1 MIAHGTNFY
10 VFGGQDDDNNKLND
24 VWCYDGSKWEC
35 IKFEEGE
42 ACPIARSGHTAV
54 VNGNKMYIFG
64 GMVELTKEL
73 NDLAIFDLDTKK
85 FIQADPCPFGE
96 EVVAEQQEASP
107 SPVKRGQTLAGND
120 MSPTM
125 KRGMTF
131 TATGSPSPNSKK
143 RAAATTLMHNI
154 MQPNHCTPPPRK
166 KKIAITAQNE
176 GMDEKHDGLSS
187 PISIEMK
194 QSFIISNAD
203 DSFDAYYQSMRKR
216 GKLGM
221 TTTDPGM
228 SAKQTKFGMVSG
240 KPAARDG
247 HSANVDKRG
256 CMYVFGGDRHQMPFN
271 DLYMIKLM

>member
-1 MIAHGTNFY
+1 
-10 VFGGQDDDNNKLND
+10 
-24 VWCYDGSKWEC
+24 
-35 IKFEEGE
+35 
-42 ACPIARSGHTAV
+42 
-54 VNGNKMYIFG
+54 
-64 GMVELTKEL
+64 
-73 NDLAIFDLDTKK
+73 
-85 FIQADPCPFGE
+85 
-96 EVVAEQQEASP
+96 
-107 SPVKRGQTLAGND
+107 

-131 TATGSPSPNSKK
+131 TASGSPSPNAKK
-143 RAAATTLMHNI
+143 RAQQTQLMHNI
-154 MQPNHCTPPPRK
+154 MQPAACTPPPRK
-166 KKIAITAQNE
+166 KKIATTAQNAGE
-176 GMDEKHDGLSS
+176 DEKHDGLSS

-221 TTTDPGM
+221 TTTDPVG
-228 SAKQTKFGMVSG
+228 SGKQTKFGMVAG

>member
-1 MIAHGTNFY
+1 
-10 VFGGQDDDNNKLND
+10 
-24 VWCYDGSKWEC
+24 
-35 IKFEEGE
+35 
-42 ACPIARSGHTAV
+42 
-54 VNGNKMYIFG
+54 
-64 GMVELTKEL
+64 
-73 NDLAIFDLDTKK
+73 
-85 FIQADPCPFGE
+85 
-96 EVVAEQQEASP
+96 
-107 SPVKRGQTLAGND
+107 

-131 TATGSPSPNSKK
+131 TASGSPSPNTKK
-143 RAAATTLMHNI
+143 RAQQTQLMHNI
-154 MQPNHCTPPPRK
+154 MQPAACTPPPRK
-166 KKIAITAQNE
+166 KKIAVTAQNAE
-176 GMDEKHDGLSS
+176 DEKHDGLSS

-221 TTTDPGM
+221 TTTDPVGTG
-228 SAKQTKFGMVSG
+228 KQTKFGMVAG